1 MQGYN
6 VALQVDG
13 KTLAGRTQDDLS
25 ISAVTKESITKD
37 DKGNGNQTV
46 TGHNVTFRAAGLMDN
61 TTGEATK
68 LTRDEVIAMSLL
80 TGDDAI
86 IPVRYGAEGGKIYA
100 GNAIITGYTESTNAQ
115 GEATY
120 GLDLAISGEFKLV
133 TATPTGE

>member
-80 TGDDAI
+80 TGEDAI
-86 IPVRYGAEGGKIYA
+86 IPVRYGAEGGKIYE

-133 TATPTGE
+133 AATPTGE

>member
-80 TGDDAI
+80 TGEDAI
-86 IPVRYGAEGGKIYA
+86 IPVRYGAEGGKIYE
-100 GNAIITGYTESTNAQ
+100 GNAIITGYTESTNAK

>member
-46 TGHNVTFRAAGLMDN
+46 TGHNVTFRAAGLMDD

-80 TGDDAI
+80 TGEDAV

>member
-6 VALQVDG
+6 IALQVDG

-68 LTRDEVIAMSLL
+68 LTRDKVIEMSLR

-86 IPVRYGAEGGKIYA
+86 IPVRYGEDGGKIYG

-120 GLDLAISGEFKLV
+120 GLDLAISGEFKEV
-133 TATPTGE
+133 TA

>member
-25 ISAVTKESITKD
+25 IAAVTKDSLTKD
-37 DKGNGNQTV
+37 DKGNSNQKV
-46 TGHNVTFRAAGLMDN
+46 TGHTVTFRAAGLMDN
-61 TTGEATK
+61 TTGEATR

-86 IPVRYGAEGGKIYA
+86 IPVRYGAEGGKIY
-100 GNAIITGYTESTNAQ
+100 GGSAIITGYSESTNAQ

-120 GLDLAISGEFKLV
+120 GLDLSISGEFAEV
-133 TATPTGE
+133 E

>member
-1 MQGYN
+1 MEGYN
-6 VALQVDG
+6 IALQVNG

-25 ISAVTKESITKD
+25 ISAVTKESLTKD
-37 DKGNGNQTV
+37 DKGNAQQKV
-46 TGHNVTFRAAGLMDN
+46 TGHNVTFKASGLMDN
-61 TTGEATK
+61 TTGAATK
-68 LTRDEVIAMSLL
+68 LTRDEVIEMSLL

-133 TATPTGE
+133 TDTPTGE

>member
-25 ISAVTKESITKD
+25 IAAVTKDSLTKD
-37 DKGNGNQTV
+37 DKGNSNQKV
-46 TGHNVTFRAAGLMDN
+46 TGHTVTFRAAGLMDN
-61 TTGEATK
+61 TTGEATR

-86 IPVRYGAEGGKIYA
+86 IPVRYGAEGGKIYG
-100 GNAIITGYTESTNAQ
+100 GNAIITGYSESTNAQ

-120 GLDLAISGEFKLV
+120 GLDLSISGEFV
-133 TATPTGE
+133 EVG

>member
-61 TTGEATK
+61 STGEATK

-80 TGDDAI
+80 TGEDAV
-86 IPVRYGAEGGKIYA
+86 IPVRYGAEGGKIYK

-133 TATPTGE
+133 AATPTGE

>member
-80 TGDDAI
+80 TGEDAV
-86 IPVRYGAEGGKIYA
+86 IPVRYGAEGGKIYE

>member
-80 TGDDAI
+80 TGEDAK

-100 GNAIITGYTESTNAQ
+100 GDAIITGYTESTNAQ

-120 GLDLAISGEFKLV
+120 GLDLAISGKFELV

>member
-80 TGDDAI
+80 TGEDAI
-86 IPVRYGAEGGKIYA
+86 IPVRYGAEGGKIYE

>member
-1 MQGYN
+1 MEGYN
-6 VALQVDG
+6 IALQVNG

-25 ISAVTKESITKD
+25 ISAVTKESLTKD
-37 DKGNGNQTV
+37 DKGNAQQKV
-46 TGHNVTFRAAGLMDN
+46 TGHNVTFKASGLMDN
-61 TTGEATK
+61 TTGEAAK

-133 TATPTGE
+133 TDTPTGE